1 MIPPLLGA
9 LACLMAL
16 PSLTPMS
23 ANSEAGA
30 APKEGAA
37 SRAPT
42 QAQKPHFT
50 VIPPGPVTDKIR
62 VELRL
67 AAPNH
72 AKTPRAFTVGFYHD
86 KVAVSNLIARQEVTA
101 PPGGFALARAWWKT
115 AGQAGEHRL
124 LYRVE
129 SETGRQQGSWP
140 LAVVASKTRALPVLQ
155 AAWFDPGGIE
165 GYARERAVT
174 AQDVRDMVDA
184 MKRLGMSAIIVTYVE
199 YLGGFYYPSR
209 LSFYDHD
216 VNREAKGNK
225 LRFDVLEAVL
235 SQADKHGMHV
245 FLGLGRGGDTW
256 LLWQFDKP
264 DWQQRNETML
274 ALSRKVAQELW
285 ERYRQH
291 RSLYGWYLTHEMNDL
306 ARASAY
312 YNPIADTCH
321 SLSPDMPV
329 LVAPAGTPIIT
340 KESLAN
346 SHVDIFAYQDAV
358 GSGYVPYKNTWQP
371 EQRIAMLEKIYR
383 DYRAWHEE
391 SDKHLWSDLE
401 VWEMDGTHGYSHAY
415 PPSFARVRRQ
425 IEIEAKY
432 VEMLTAYEYTGFL
445 EAPDSRARLKDRRA
459 ARLYADY
466 ANYLKTRLP

>member
-1 MIPPLLGA
+1 MSQLMIPPLLGA

-329 LVAPAGTPIIT
+329 LVAPAGT
-340 KESLAN
+340 
-346 SHVDIFAYQDAV
+346 
-358 GSGYVPYKNTWQP
+358 
-371 EQRIAMLEKIYR
+371 
-383 DYRAWHEE
+383 
-391 SDKHLWSDLE
+391 
-401 VWEMDGTHGYSHAY
+401 
-415 PPSFARVRRQ
+415 
-425 IEIEAKY
+425 
-432 VEMLTAYEYTGFL
+432 
-445 EAPDSRARLKDRRA
+445 
-459 ARLYADY
+459 
-466 ANYLKTRLP
+466 